1 MLPYQHIQHQQPW
14 LLWQRFVSNETNN
27 IKKERQKIIL
37 NDEDLIEKFVKGSG
51 PGGQCVNKRVS
62 CVDLRHIPTGIRV
75 QVRYIYYMYMERK
88 AFFFWEGRG
97 RKEIERYIYIYRY
110 FFIFLLLLLLLFG
123 LSFFFSFSLFL
134 LSILFFFISLTIKY
148 IQVSTNSIIRTKP
161 WYCS

>member
-27 IKKERQKIIL
+27 IKKERQKITL

-88 AFFFWEGRG
+88 
-97 RKEIERYIYIYRY
+97 EIERCIHRY
-110 FFIFLLLLLLLFG
+110 FFIFLFVICSLLFG
-123 LSFFFSFSLFL
+123 LFFFLCLSLSFYSLF
-134 LSILFFFISLTIKY
+134 FFCFISLTIKY